1 MCLYVCMLVCMKSL
15 SVVECSSNEEVIV
28 KEPSVDGTSRTFA
41 FDRVFGPNSRQIEV
55 YMSVVHPVIK
65 EVLAGYNCTVFAY
78 GQTGTGKTFTM
89 EGERSNNESFT
100 WSNDP
105 LSGIIPRTLSNLFD
119 EVGIQQVEHT
129 VRVIFFE
136 VYSEEIIDLL
146 SSLNDKTKIRL
157 DEKSTNKDAVV
168 VRCLK
173 TETVCSANEA
183 YAILQRGCLKRHKA
197 STLLNKESSKSHAI
211 FSIVVD
217 MKEEL
222 LEGEER
228 QKTGQLNLVDLAGSE
243 NIGQSGAMDKKARE
257 AGSINQSLLTI
268 GRVITALVERKSHI
282 PYSELSNLCSAEEN
296 NTRSF
301 SHMRRSSLVTGKYPE
316 ALIEDPG
323 NDLPPR
329 DQIYCVLE
337 YSFAGQE
344 LKDYPLACATQS
356 LSIFTQTAFALA
368 VGEAALQFEHRD
380 LHLGSILVQN
390 SDEDDLEFCI
400 NGEDYCVPTNGI
412 EEEWELIFTYL
423 LSYPN
428 VLHMAVKD
436 VEQGKVAPNLVCS
449 FVMALCSCFSIYYR
463 RIRILT
469 EPRNQLLPV
478 MFARLYLLQGIQ
490 QVLHNALNL
499 LGITPVLHM

>member
-1 MCLYVCMLVCMKSL
+1 MKSL

-100 WSNDP
+100 WSNCLYGCGSTNGVENEQMDLKIHLSLQRPRRSTYGYFGAIMQDP

-168 VRCLK
+168 VRGLK

-243 NIGQSGAMDKKARE
+243 NIGQSGAMDKKAHE
-257 AGSINQSLLTI
+257 AGGINQSLLTI

-282 PYSELSNLCSAEEN
+282 PY
-296 NTRSF
+296 R
-301 SHMRRSSLVTGKYPE
+301 Y
-316 ALIEDPG
+316 
-323 NDLPPR
+323 
-329 DQIYCVLE
+329 
-337 YSFAGQE
+337 
-344 LKDYPLACATQS
+344 
-356 LSIFTQTAFALA
+356 
-368 VGEAALQFEHRD
+368 
-380 LHLGSILVQN
+380 VQ
-390 SDEDDLEFCI
+390 
-400 NGEDYCVPTNGI
+400 
-412 EEEWELIFTYL
+412 
-423 LSYPN
+423 
-428 VLHMAVKD
+428 
-436 VEQGKVAPNLVCS
+436 
-449 FVMALCSCFSIYYR
+449 
-463 RIRILT
+463 
-469 EPRNQLLPV
+469 
-478 MFARLYLLQGIQ
+478 
-490 QVLHNALNL
+490 
-499 LGITPVLHM
+499 